1 MSSTPEKIE
10 KSIEISEK
18 SLNNLSDLFEDL
30 QSIVNQ
36 IRKEES
42 NLLNAFDEVP
52 VDRLRNI
59 RPYIEEYL
67 DSTSEIEVL
76 YEVLKNVDTKTMQS
90 DLTKLKHYFEG
101 TYMQSVRNRENRRR
115 GR

>member
-1 MSSTPEKIE
+1 MSTPEKIE
-10 KSIEISEK
+10 QSIETSKK
-18 SLNNLSDLFEDL
+18 SLDNLVSLLEDL
-30 QSIVNQ
+30 KTIINQ

-52 VDRLRNI
+52 LDRLRNI
-59 RPYIEEYL
+59 RQYIEQYL

-76 YEVLKNVDTKTMQS
+76 HEVLKNVDTAFIQS
-90 DLTKLKHYFEG
+90 NLTQLEHYFEN